1 MINTMFV
8 AQMAFNV
15 FLFIF
20 SFLNIFLNR
29 RNYLLILICIEILTL
44 SLILSFLLF
53 SVYFQDSMGV
63 VFALFILAIAAS
75 ESAMGLAL
83 IILQYKTRGT
93 IQFTNSLVFRG

>member
-1 MINTMFV
+1 MFV
-8 AQMAFNV
+8 TQMAFNA
-15 FLFIF
+15 FLFVF
-20 SFLNIFLNR
+20 SFMNIFLNR

-44 SLILSFLLF
+44 SLILSFLIF
-53 SVYFQDSMGV
+53 SVYFQDSIGV

-93 IQFTNSLVFRG
+93 IQFTNYLVFRG